1 MLLLFYQLVTTMKI
15 IQKIPAVAVFLALS
29 CINFTLL
36 GAFQPAQSGNN
47 TNVFFR
53 IHRVVDGDTFWLI
66 NAKGEKEKIRFIGID
81 APEAKNYGKK
91 VKQYYGKE
99 STNFLTN
106 YLKGKKVR
114 LEYDVQKK
122 DQYGRTLAYVYLED
136 GTFLN
141 DYLIRNGYAKV
152 VTFPPNVKYHKRLL
166 ASERYARQHSLG
178 MWKEK

>member
-1 MLLLFYQLVTTMKI
+1 MKI
-15 IQKIPAVAVFLALS
+15 IQKIPSVAVFLALS
-29 CINFTLL
+29 CINFTSL

-66 NAKGEKEKIRFIGID
+66 NAKGQKEKIRFIGID

-114 LEYDVQKK
+114 LEYDVQK
-122 DQYGRTLAYVYLED
+122 GMTC
-136 GTFLN
+136 
-141 DYLIRNGYAKV
+141 
-152 VTFPPNVKYHKRLL
+152 FP
-166 ASERYARQHSLG
+166 
-178 MWKEK
+178 EKS

>member
-1 MLLLFYQLVTTMKI
+1 M
-15 IQKIPAVAVFLALS
+15 
-29 CINFTLL
+29 

-99 STNFLTN
+99 STLFLTN

-114 LEYDVQKK
+114 LEFDVQKY
-122 DQYGRTLAYVYLED
+122 DQYGRTLAYVFMED

-141 DYLIRNGYAKV
+141 EYLIKNGYAKV
-152 VTFPPNVKYHKRLL
+152 VTFPPNVKYHRQFVI
-166 ASERYARQHSLG
+166 AERYARQHQLG
-178 MWKEK
+178 MWRNN

>member
-1 MLLLFYQLVTTMKI
+1 MKI
-15 IQKIPAVAVFLALS
+15 IQKITTVAVFLALS
-29 CINFTLL
+29 CINFTSL

-114 LEYDVQKK
+114 LEYDVQRY

-141 DYLIRNGYAKV
+141 EYLIKNGYAKV
-152 VTFPPNVKYHKRLL
+152 VTFPPNVKYHRQFVI
-166 ASERYARQHSLG
+166 AERYARQHQLG
-178 MWKEK
+178 MWRNN

>member
-1 MLLLFYQLVTTMKI
+1 MKI

-29 CINFTLL
+29 CINFTSL

-66 NAKGEKEKIRFIGID
+66 NAKGQKEKIRFIGID

-114 LEYDVQKK
+114 LEYDVQRY

-141 DYLIRNGYAKV
+141 EYLIKNGYAKV
-152 VTFPPNVKYHKRLL
+152 VTFPPNVKYHRQFVI
-166 ASERYARQHSLG
+166 AERYARQHQLG
-178 MWKEK
+178 MWRNN

>member
-1 MLLLFYQLVTTMKI
+1 MKI
-15 IQKIPAVAVFLALS
+15 IQKIPSVAVFLALS
-29 CINFTLL
+29 CINFTSL

-114 LEYDVQKK
+114 LEYDVQRY
-122 DQYGRTLAYVYLED
+122 DQYGRTLAYVFMED

-141 DYLIRNGYAKV
+141 DYIVRCGFA
-152 VTFPPNVKYHKRLL
+152 VTSTYPPNVKYQSRFLK
-166 ASERYARQHSLG
+166 SERHARNNKLG
-178 MWKEK
+178 MWAAGK

>member
-1 MLLLFYQLVTTMKI
+1 MKI

-29 CINFTLL
+29 CINFTSL

-66 NAKGEKEKIRFIGID
+66 NAKGQKEKIRFIGID

-106 YLKGKKVR
+106 YLKGKKV
-114 LEYDVQKK
+114 KC
-122 DQYGRTLAYVYLED
+122 
-136 GTFLN
+136 
-141 DYLIRNGYAKV
+141 
-152 VTFPPNVKYHKRLL
+152 
-166 ASERYARQHSLG
+166 
-178 MWKEK
+178 

>member
-1 MLLLFYQLVTTMKI
+1 MKI

-29 CINFTLL
+29 CINFTSL

-114 LEYDVQKK
+114 LEYDVQRY

-141 DYLIRNGYAKV
+141 EYLIKNGYAKV
-152 VTFPPNVKYHKRLL
+152 VTFPPNVKYHRQFVI
-166 ASERYARQHSLG
+166 AERYARQHQLG
-178 MWKEK
+178 MWRNN

>member
-1 MLLLFYQLVTTMKI
+1 MKI
-15 IQKIPAVAVFLALS
+15 IQKIPSVAVFLALS
-29 CINFTLL
+29 CINFTSL

-114 LEYDVQKK
+114 LEYDVQKY

-141 DYLIRNGYAKV
+141 EYLIKNGYAKV
-152 VTFPPNVKYHKRLL
+152 VTFPPNVKYHRQFVI
-166 ASERYARQHSLG
+166 AERYARQHQLG
-178 MWKEK
+178 MWRNN

>member
-1 MLLLFYQLVTTMKI
+1 MKI
-15 IQKIPAVAVFLALS
+15 KQKIPSVAVFLALS
-29 CINFTLL
+29 CINFTSL

-114 LEYDVQKK
+114 LEYDVQRY

-141 DYLIRNGYAKV
+141 EYLIKNGYAKV
-152 VTFPPNVKYHKRLL
+152 VTFPPNVKYHRQFVI
-166 ASERYARQHSLG
+166 AERYARQHQLG
-178 MWKEK
+178 MWRNN

>member
-1 MLLLFYQLVTTMKI
+1 M
-15 IQKIPAVAVFLALS
+15 
-29 CINFTLL
+29 

-66 NAKGEKEKIRFIGID
+66 NAKGQKEKIRFIGID

-114 LEYDVQKK
+114 LEYDVQRY

-141 DYLIRNGYAKV
+141 EYLIKNGYAKV
-152 VTFPPNVKYHKRLL
+152 VTFPPNVKYHRQFVI
-166 ASERYARQHSLG
+166 AERYARQHQLG
-178 MWKEK
+178 MWRNN

>member
-1 MLLLFYQLVTTMKI
+1 MKI
-15 IQKIPAVAVFLALS
+15 IQKIPSVAVFLALS
-29 CINFTLL
+29 CINFTSL

-114 LEYDVQKK
+114 LEYDVQRY

-141 DYLIRNGYAKV
+141 EYLIKNGYAKV
-152 VTFPPNVKYHKRLL
+152 VTFPPNVKYHRQFVI
-166 ASERYARQHSLG
+166 AERYARQHQLG
-178 MWKEK
+178 MWRNN

>member
-1 MLLLFYQLVTTMKI
+1 MKI
-15 IQKIPAVAVFLALS
+15 IQKIPSVAVFLALS
-29 CINFTLL
+29 CINFTSL

-114 LEYDVQKK
+114 LEYDVQKH

-141 DYLIRNGYAKV
+141 EYLIKNGYAKV
-152 VTFPPNVKYHKRLL
+152 VTFPPNVKYHRQFVI
-166 ASERYARQHSLG
+166 AERYARQHQLG
-178 MWKEK
+178 MWRNN

>member
-1 MLLLFYQLVTTMKI
+1 MKI
-15 IQKIPAVAVFLALS
+15 IQKIPSVAVFLALS
-29 CINFTLL
+29 CINFTSL

-66 NAKGEKEKIRFIGID
+66 NAKGQKEKIRFIGID

-114 LEYDVQKK
+114 LEYDVQKY

-141 DYLIRNGYAKV
+141 EYLIKNGYAKV
-152 VTFPPNVKYHKRLL
+152 VTFPPNVKYHRQFVI
-166 ASERYARQHSLG
+166 AERYARQHQLG
-178 MWKEK
+178 MWRNN

>member
-1 MLLLFYQLVTTMKI
+1 MKI

-29 CINFTLL
+29 CINFTSL

-114 LEYDVQKK
+114 LEYDVQKY
-122 DQYGRTLAYVYLED
+122 DQYGRTLAYVFMED

-141 DYLIRNGYAKV
+141 EYLIKNGYAKV
-152 VTFPPNVKYHKRLL
+152 VTFPPNVKYHRQFVI
-166 ASERYARQHSLG
+166 AERYARQHQLG
-178 MWKEK
+178 MWRNN

>member
-1 MLLLFYQLVTTMKI
+1 MKI
-15 IQKIPAVAVFLALS
+15 IQKIPSVAVFLALS
-29 CINFTLL
+29 CINFTSL

-66 NAKGEKEKIRFIGID
+66 NAKGEKEKIRFICID

-114 LEYDVQKK
+114 LEYDVQRY

-141 DYLIRNGYAKV
+141 EYLIKNGYAKV
-152 VTFPPNVKYHKRLL
+152 VTFPPNVKYHRQFVI
-166 ASERYARQHSLG
+166 AERYARQHQLG
-178 MWKEK
+178 MWRNN